1 MNKMKITKTQLR
13 KVIREELLKE
23 VEIGRGPSDRM
34 EDYESDYRDP
44 PSPVDPL
51 LAAATAAY
59 HELAEWLDNPSADE
73 NTGRVLDQLAAA
85 INNAG
90 GNV

>member
-1 MNKMKITKTQLR
+1 MKITKSQLQ
-13 KVIREELLKE
+13 KMIKEELLKE

-44 PSPVDPL
+44 PSPADPL
-51 LAAATAAY
+51 LTAATAAY
-59 HELAEWLDNPSADE
+59 HELGDWLARPEADE
-73 NTGRVLDQLAAA
+73 NTRRVLDQLAAA